1 MSTMASW
8 RSPLALIQDPLYWL
22 GVPIALLFGGSGRLH
37 LVQPYPYLT
46 MMRGMPLSAWHPAIV
61 TISGWIELGFAGA
74 LLVQPSA
81 SVILWTR
88 YLTLAIT
95 PANINMWYN
104 NAPFGDVYFTPKQ
117 HALRGVAQVVLLT
130 WLWGLEKAYSSRD
143 ASMRLKDD

>member
-1 MSTMASW
+1 
-8 RSPLALIQDPLYWL
+8 
-22 GVPIALLFGGSGRLH
+22 
-37 LVQPYPYLT
+37 
-46 MMRGMPLSAWHPAIV
+46 MMRGMPLVAWHPAIV

-81 SVILWTR
+81 SVLLWTR

-130 WLWGLEKAYSSRD
+130 WLWGLEKAYSSREV
-143 ASMRLKDD
+143 SMRLKND